1 MNKMMKSIFSAIL
14 TLAML
19 LSFTGCGDSED
30 IQSSDPVNIAFVVGI
45 ADDETKFN
53 EGIDELASLP
63 ANPGTDYAFISAE
76 GKQKPFRISLTVVI
90 RM

>member
-1 MNKMMKSIFSAIL
+1 MNKMMKGIFFAIL

-45 ADDETKFN
+45 ADDETKLN
-53 EGIDELASLP
+53 EGIPQSVPRRTILQRR
-63 ANPGTDYAFISAE
+63 SAAE
-76 GKQKPFRISLTVVI
+76 
-90 RM
+90 